1 MAKVT
6 LVLASGP
13 GFPQGDPECRYEI
26 EVTLDATYALTSLE
40 AVPDEG
46 TAPDSAEPAA

>member
-13 GFPQGDPECRYEI
+13 GFPNGDPECRYEI
-26 EVTLDATYALTSLE
+26 EVRLDSTGHLDRKAWFAD
-40 AVPDEG
+40 P
-46 TAPDSAEPAA
+46 EPLARPPPLAG